1 MKRLARSRG
10 IWHLDC
16 VSVAQIKQELKAL
29 SRDERLTVAE
39 YLEVLNQLD
48 DPMVRE
54 EVSSAMDRMDSGR
67 KISEDEVYAAHERRL
82 A

>member
-1 MKRLARSRG
+1 M
-10 IWHLDC
+10 
-16 VSVAQIKQELKAL
+16 